1 MEAEIFP
8 NLKKQKKFIIENSS
22 ILNKDIKIT
31 IFSIVMMETDI
42 NKDIISENIG
52 NQGINI
58 NLDAIELIKPEII
71 THIYNIVKNRL
82 DILSKPLKL

>member
-1 MEAEIFP
+1 MEVE
-8 NLKKQKKFIIENSS
+8 NLKKQKKFIIENSN
-22 ILNKDIKIT
+22 ILNRDIKIT
-31 IFSIVMMETDI
+31 IFSIVMMETDG

-58 NLDAIELIKPEII
+58 NLDEIELIKPEII

-82 DILSKPLKL
+82 NILSKPLKL

>member
-1 MEAEIFP
+1 MEVE
-8 NLKKQKKFIIENSS
+8 NLKKQKKFIIENSN
-22 ILNKDIKIT
+22 ILNRDIKIT
-31 IFSIVMMETDI
+31 IFSIVMMETDV

-58 NLDAIELIKPEII
+58 NLDEIELIKPEII

-82 DILSKPLKL
+82 NILSKPLKL